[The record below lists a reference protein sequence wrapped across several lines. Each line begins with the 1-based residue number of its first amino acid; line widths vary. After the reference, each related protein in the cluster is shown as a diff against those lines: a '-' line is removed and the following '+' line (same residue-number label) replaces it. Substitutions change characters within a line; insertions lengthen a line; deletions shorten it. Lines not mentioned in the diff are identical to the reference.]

1 MEYTHNLS
9 KSCWLHRWNTRGLI
23 WHATKLW
30 SALSVKLHA
39 ILFVW
44 THTIA
49 HYLTLGVEDYLK
61 PVDGDV
67 WIQAMREESIDMPA
81 FYPGS
86 TEKPKS
92 PSLALKHLSSRMF
105 ALGVHIGTVSH
116 ETVVIVIS
124 IVNTVHMIW
133 HPGEL
138 KVACSHA
145 TMLDHGMNPSKCGH
159 AESRSMYL
167 QPLTTS

>member
-1 MEYTHNLS
+1 MEYTHNSS

-81 FYPGS
+81 FYPGWFGKLADKVLLDSWGMQRCNITPENWRNVYINLVNYFPLEYQSWSFNNNVSLQILYHIIS
-86 TEKPKS
+86 TTI
-92 PSLALKHLSSRMF
+92 LQ
-105 ALGVHIGTVSH
+105 
-116 ETVVIVIS
+116 IS
-124 IVNTVHMIW
+124 NGDQNNW
-133 HPGEL
+133 H
-138 KVACSHA
+138 
-145 TMLDHGMNPSKCGH
+145 
-159 AESRSMYL
+159 
-167 QPLTTS
+167 